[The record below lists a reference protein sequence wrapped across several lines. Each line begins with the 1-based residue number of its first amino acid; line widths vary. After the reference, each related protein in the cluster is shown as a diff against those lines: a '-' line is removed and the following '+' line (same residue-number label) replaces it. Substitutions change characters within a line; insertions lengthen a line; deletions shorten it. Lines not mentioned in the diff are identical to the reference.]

1 MVVVRYGK
9 CSVWDTGLESWR
21 GSTIVLV
28 IRIHQVLH
36 YSHKLK
42 ISSSILL
49 QMTLTKM
56 IPWWFTAK
64 PCKTFQAILINDT
77 STVSSRS
84 ESFKICIF
92 FFTFPTWCPSPQPTQ
107 AEPER
112 WSRKWPWKRKPWR
125 FGGVKN
131 LEAFEK
137 KGGCQ
142 PPQKNLTAHRQGYRV
157 ATLHMGNG
165 WVTL

>member
-1 MVVVRYGK
+1 MA
-9 CSVWDTGLESWR
+9 
-21 GSTIVLV
+21 
-28 IRIHQVLH
+28 
-36 YSHKLK
+36 
-42 ISSSILL
+42 
-49 QMTLTKM
+49 LTKR

-64 PCKTFQAILINDT
+64 PCKTFQAIINNDM

-84 ESFKICIF
+84 ESFQICIS

-137 KGGCQ
+137 KKGGCQ
-142 PPQKNLTAHRQGYRV
+142 PRYDYWKKSWTTMSDLATDCFNIPKLLGRKVTYPTFQVVEQSSWTRVQGTSHSQTYLTYLIAYE
-157 ATLHMGNG
+157 T
-165 WVTL
+165 TIKDSTP

>member
-1 MVVVRYGK
+1 M
-9 CSVWDTGLESWR
+9 
-21 GSTIVLV
+21 I
-28 IRIHQVLH
+28 
-36 YSHKLK
+36 YSETMQN
-42 ISSSILL
+42 S
-49 QMTLTKM
+49 
-56 IPWWFTAK
+56 
-64 PCKTFQAILINDT
+64 QAIINNDM

-84 ESFKICIF
+84 ESFQICIS

-137 KGGCQ
+137 KKVAANPPMIIEKNPGPPCQ
-142 PPQKNLTAHRQGYRV
+142 I
-157 ATLHMGNG
+157 
-165 WVTL
+165 